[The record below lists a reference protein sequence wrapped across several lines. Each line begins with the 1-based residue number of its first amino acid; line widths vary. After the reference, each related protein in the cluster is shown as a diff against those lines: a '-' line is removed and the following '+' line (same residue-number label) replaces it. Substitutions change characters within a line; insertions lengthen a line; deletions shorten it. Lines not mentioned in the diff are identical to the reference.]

1 MTQTSSVRLG
11 KRTHGIGNRTGNQP
25 KPGAGTQA
33 FAPAEGQVR
42 IKGVGP
48 VGITKLH
55 PRLIFRPLIG
65 VIEGNILE
73 DGIIRKSKILIA
85 GQHQIVEA
93 GPAGIVFG
101 VIAPVDDV
109 GRKAAVPGIC
119 ETGRDGP
126 SIAVLILRKSFLVEK
141 VVVKVRPV
149 QRDRSL

>member
-11 KRTHGIGNRTGNQP
+11 NRTHGIGNRTGNQP

-33 FAPAEGQVR
+33 FAPAEGQIR
-42 IKGVGP
+42 IKGVGL

-55 PRLIFRPLIG
+55 PRLIFRALIG

-73 DGIIRKSKILIA
+73 DGILRESEILITR
-85 GQHQIVEA
+85 QHQVVET

-101 VIAPVDDV
+101 IIAPVDDV

-119 ETGRDGP
+119 ETGHEGP
-126 SIAVLILRKSFLVEK
+126 SIAVLILRKPFLVE
-141 VVVKVRPV
+141 
-149 QRDRSL
+149 